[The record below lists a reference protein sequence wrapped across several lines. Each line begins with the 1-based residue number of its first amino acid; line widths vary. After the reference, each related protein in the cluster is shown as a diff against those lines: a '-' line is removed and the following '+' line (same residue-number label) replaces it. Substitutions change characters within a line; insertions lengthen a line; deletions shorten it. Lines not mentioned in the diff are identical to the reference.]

1 MSLYRVLMTKV
12 DRINDNVG
20 KSQADYWGHTGR
32 CNMDKSICNTGRALM
47 TAGMGQ
53 KGGQA

>member
-1 MSLYRVLMTKV
+1 MVYRVLMTKV

-32 CNMDKSICNTGRALM
+32 C
-47 TAGMGQ
+47 
-53 KGGQA
+53 